1 MSLLHLNIGSNQ
13 DRRKNIRLA
22 LDQLANF
29 FDKIT
34 VSSLFESP
42 SEGFEGKNFYNV
54 GVNVETHKEASEVI
68 DILHQIEDSLG
79 RNRAMPK
86 FSSRII
92 DLDLVIY
99 DDIIDEKLNV
109 PRKDILRYA
118 FVLAPLLEL
127 NPDGIHPE
135 KGISYLELWEDFQS
149 NKVFNLNKY
158 NRDKLYNK

>member
-22 LDQLANF
+22 LNQLENF
-29 FDKIT
+29 FEKIT

-54 GVNVETHKEASEVI
+54 GVNVETHKKASEVL

-92 DLDLVIY
+92 DLDLVLY
-99 DDIIDEKLNV
+99 DDMIDQSINV

-135 KGISYLELWEDFQS
+135 KGVSFLKLWKDFES
-149 NKVFNLNKY
+149 VNVFDLQKY
-158 NRDKLYNK
+158 NIDQLYN

>member
-1 MSLLHLNIGSNQ
+1 MCIR
-13 DRRKNIRLA
+13 DR
-22 LDQLANF
+22 
-29 FDKIT
+29 
-34 VSSLFESP
+34 
-42 SEGFEGKNFYNV
+42 
-54 GVNVETHKEASEVI
+54 
-68 DILHQIEDSLG
+68 LG
-79 RNRAMPK
+79 RNRSKPK

>member
-1 MSLLHLNIGSNQ
+1 MAPETTAEKLRPAKVITGESE
-13 DRRKNIRLA
+13 
-22 LDQLANF
+22 F
-29 FDKIT
+29 FKACLSKT
-34 VSSLFESP
+34 SLFESP

-92 DLDLVIY
+92 DLDLVLY
-99 DDIIDEKLNV
+99 DDMIDEAINV

-135 KGISYLELWEDFQS
+135 KGVSFLKLWKDFESVNVFELQ
-149 NKVFNLNKY
+149 KY
-158 NRDKLYNK
+158 NIDQLYN

>member
-22 LDQLANF
+22 LDQLQPF
-29 FDKIT
+29 FTKIT
-34 VSSLFESP
+34 ISSIFESP
-42 SEGFEGKNFYNV
+42 SEGFEGSDFYNV
-54 GVNVETHKEASEVI
+54 GVNVETNKNASEVL
-68 DILHQIEDSLG
+68 DILHKIEDSLG
-79 RNRAMPK
+79 RNRVLPK

-99 DDIIDEKLNV
+99 DDMIDEKINV
-109 PRKDILRYA
+109 PRKDILKYA

-135 KGISYLELWEDFQS
+135 KRVSYLNLWEEFET
-149 NKVFNLNKY
+149 NKAFDLNKY
-158 NRDKLYNK
+158 DIEKLYN

>member
-1 MSLLHLNIGSNQ
+1 MSILHLNIGSNQ

-22 LDQLANF
+22 LKQLENF
-29 FDKIT
+29 FEKIT
-34 VSSLFESP
+34 ISSLFESP
-42 SEGFEGKNFYNV
+42 SEGFTGKDFYNV
-54 GVNVETHKEASEVI
+54 GVNVETQKKASEVL

-92 DLDLVIY
+92 DIDLVTY
-99 DDIIDEKLNV
+99 DNIIDEKLNV

-135 KGISYLELWEDFQS
+135 KGVSYLTLWEDFKG
-149 NKVFNLNKY
+149 NKVFDLHKY
-158 NRDKLYNK
+158 NINKLYK